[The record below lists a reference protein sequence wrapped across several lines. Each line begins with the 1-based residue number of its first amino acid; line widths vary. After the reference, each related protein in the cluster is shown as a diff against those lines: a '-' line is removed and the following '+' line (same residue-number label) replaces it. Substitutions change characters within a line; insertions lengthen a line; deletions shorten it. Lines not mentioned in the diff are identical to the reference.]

1 MSIRRCFALSLLALA
16 LALAASACGGGGDC
30 EKAYETMKKCE
41 KGERMAKVSKSEFVE
56 GCQKAKDDP
65 ERKDEFEAAMTCLK
79 EDSCEKVEAC
89 QKAQRGKRRAKEV
102 TEAAAA
108 GKWKDAFSD
117 CTLMEEYYADETF
130 KAECSKVFANAD
142 KLTGEDLS
150 SVMFRCKSGD
160 KIKKVAPDFEKACKT
175 LADKQLAA
183 VQKTAT
189 EARDAGKNDYKACSE
204 LKSTAEIAGGDAVA
218 AAQKLCDEL
227 GAAEDAKKAAEEARK
242 NVADKKA
249 SVPFRCDSAAEKL
262 GKLDTEWAKKTL
274 DDLFKA
280 CYVELGA
287 VVIAEKAKD
296 AKYSCPYDI
305 KKLKDA
311 VAKHD
316 LSTKYPEL
324 AETLKKLPAKCK

>member
-1 MSIRRCFALSLLALA
+1 MPKLRILAIPLLAVALA
-16 LALAASACGGGGDC
+16 LVTSACGGGDC
-30 EKAYETMKKCE
+30 EKIYESMKKCD
-41 KGERMAKVSKSEFVE
+41 GERMAKISKSEFVE
-56 GCQKAKDDP
+56 GCQKAKEDP
-65 ERKDEFEAAMTCLK
+65 KGKDGFEAALACAK

-89 QKAQRGKRRAKEV
+89 EKAQRGKQRAKEV
-102 TEAAAA
+102 AEAAAA
-108 GKWKDAFSD
+108 GKWKDAFDD
-117 CTLMEEYYADETF
+117 CTLMEDYYADETF
-130 KAECSKVFANAD
+130 KAECNKVFANAD

-150 SVMFRCKSGD
+150 SVMYRCKSGD
-160 KIKKVAPDFEKACKT
+160 KIKQVAPEFEKACT
-175 LADKQLAA
+175 ALATKQLATA
-183 VQKTAT
+183 QKAAT

-227 GAAEDAKKAAEEARK
+227 GAAEDAKKATEEARA
-242 NVADKKA
+242 NVAANKS

-274 DDLFKA
+274 DELFKA

-287 VVIAEKAKD
+287 VAIAEKAKD

-305 KKLKDA
+305 KKVKDA
-311 VAKHD
+311 VAKYD
-316 LSTKYPEL
+316 LATKYPEL

>member
-1 MSIRRCFALSLLALA
+1 MPKLRSLALPLLALA
-16 LALAASACGGGGDC
+16 LVTSACGGGDC
-30 EKAYETMKKCE
+30 EKIYETMKKCE
-41 KGERMAKVSKSEFVE
+41 KGERMEKLSKSKFVE
-56 GCQKAKDDP
+56 SCQKAKEDP
-65 ERKDEFEAAMTCLK
+65 ERKDQFEAALTCAK

-89 QKAQRGKRRAKEV
+89 EKAQRGKRRAKEV

-108 GKWKDAFSD
+108 GKWKDAFGD
-117 CTLMEEYYADETF
+117 CTLMEDYYADETF

-150 SVMFRCKSGD
+150 SVMYRCKSGE
-160 KIKKVAPDFEKACKT
+160 KIKKVAPDFEQACTT
-175 LADKQLAA
+175 LATKQLAA
-183 VQKTAT
+183 VQKAAT

-227 GAAEDAKKAAEEARK
+227 GAAEDAKKATDEARA
-242 NVADKKA
+242 NVAAKKT
-249 SVPFRCDSAAEKL
+249 SVPFRCDSAADKL

-287 VVIAEKAKD
+287 LVIAEKAKD

-305 KKLKDA
+305 KKVKDA